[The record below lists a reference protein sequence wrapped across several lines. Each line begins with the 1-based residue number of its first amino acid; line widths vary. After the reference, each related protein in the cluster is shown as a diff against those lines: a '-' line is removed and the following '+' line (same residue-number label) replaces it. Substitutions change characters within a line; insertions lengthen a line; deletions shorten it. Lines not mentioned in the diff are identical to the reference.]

1 VFEVG
6 VWLVPVF
13 CETADAV
20 DPIVGVA
27 SGVEST
33 VAVVA
38 GDVFWVGLG
47 SGLGLGAG
55 VGVFTGAL

>member
-1 VFEVG
+1 M
-6 VWLVPVF
+6 PVF
-13 CETADAV
+13 CDTADTV

-27 SGVEST
+27 IGVDST
-33 VAVVA
+33 VAVA
-38 GDVFWVGLG
+38 ASDVFWVGLG